1 MTRSITFIYVTTAL
15 LLIGCIKI
23 SNCEMSATT
32 LAALAFEQQIA
43 PFARENS
50 GTEMMPLKLK
60 PENTVLSPWQ
70 DLGDLGLRMRPNGD
84 SNQIPQKMPDTPQR
98 ADIIKTPDCNKIPR
112 GGGIRR
118 WKSYLFYQGATL
130 WNWTGMSW
138 CFFKI
143 IPPSVQS
150 NLLNGFL
157 GYVGDSAVRCWI
169 VLFISILMEIQAT
182 TLIKMA
188 SDNSDLKQ
196 MSSAISL
203 YVVSLFGFALAL
215 RKIEVSVAYAVWSA
229 LGTAVVSIAGVFMF
243 GQSCDY
249 KKVVSLI
256 MIMLGVV
263 GLNLQDDGH

>member
-1 MTRSITFIYVTTAL
+1 MTRSITSIYVTTAL

-50 GTEMMPLKLK
+50 GAEMMPLKLK

-70 DLGDLGLRMRPNGD
+70 DLGDLGLRIRPNGD

-98 ADIIKTPDCNKIPR
+98 ADTIKTPDCNKIPR

-130 WNWTGMSW
+130 WNWTG
-138 CFFKI
+138 
-143 IPPSVQS
+143 
-150 NLLNGFL
+150 
-157 GYVGDSAVRCWI
+157 DSAVRCWI

-182 TLIKMA
+182 TLIKVA

-243 GQSCDY
+243 GESCDY
-249 KKVVSLI
+249 KKVASLI